1 MKFNTLC
8 VATLSAVMAGGVLAG
23 SPYDI
28 QTPVGLLVNESL
40 DGFGY
45 SRRNPAVGEI
55 WELASPSMRV
65 LQVVDG
71 GMLVE
76 RGAFPTPDAKNFFV
90 KTTRVY
96 ADGDALATGYY
107 RAAGTISY
115 KDRFGAQRTVYA
127 FSELSAS
134 QQQEIWAFR
143 QDKAATAAARRLAE
157 AERRQRAEQTIEFKK
172 SKERIAAEE
181 AAPLTE
187 EEKRERAEEALV
199 EAFDA
204 LTDKWMESAPDG
216 KGVTMEDV
224 RQFAEQFRKLPK
236 GRQDECLHRALNQ
249 VSDENV
255 MLLAGILMDKTLDK
269 EILETVYNDVL
280 NRDESVKKPILQQI
294 FKDREHPC
302 WADTAWIL
310 DVTDEL
316 PKKE

>member
-1 MKFNTLC
+1 MKRQTWLWIVVL
-8 VATLSAVMAGGVLAG
+8 VATIGVILVVARG
-23 SPYDI
+23 RSGEDR
-28 QTPVGLLVNESL
+28 QT
-40 DGFGY
+40 D
-45 SRRNPAVGEI
+45 
-55 WELASPSMRV
+55 SPSKVSTRPARTS
-65 LQVVDG
+65 G
-71 GMLVE
+71 KPS
-76 RGAFPTPDAKNFFV
+76 AKTSAKNP
-90 KTTRVY
+90 KRNSPRAHSTTTT
-96 ADGDALATGYY
+96 GQEATP
-107 RAAGTISY
+107 S
-115 KDRFGAQRTVYA
+115 
-127 FSELSAS
+127 SE
-134 QQQEIWAFR
+134 QEG
-143 QDKAATAAARRLAE
+143 
-157 AERRQRAEQTIEFKK
+157 
-172 SKERIAAEE
+172 EE
-181 AAPLTE
+181 ESVPLTE

-236 GRQDECLHRALNQ
+236 GRQDECLHRALNL
-249 VSDENV
+249 VPDENV